1 MRFVDPTDDWTDALI
16 EVTQKARDVGK
27 AVSLHTHFNHP
38 NEISWITK
46 AAAQK
51 LFAAN
56 VPVRNQTVLLKDIN
70 SDVPTMST
78 LIRKLAD
85 NNIEP
90 VSIPSSPTLSGPHSL
105 KILPSQYYVYI
116 CDMVE
121 KVEHYRTPL
130 QTLLNLESE
139 IQGSIAGFR
148 TPRFIVDLPKGGG
161 KRGAS
166 TYLSYDRE
174 TGVSTF
180 KAPAVTAA
188 DDARGG
194 TEKPKYFKY
203 YDPIGHDA
211 RVTLDG

>member
-1 MRFVDPTDDWTDALI
+1 MLPHIRRFRFASKGVAVAPMRFVDPTDDWTDALI

-38 NEISWITK
+38 NEFSWITE

-90 VSIPSSPTLSGPHSL
+90 
-105 KILPSQYYVYI
+105 YYVYI

-180 KAPAVTAA
+180 KAPAVTDA
-188 DDARGG
+188 DAARGG